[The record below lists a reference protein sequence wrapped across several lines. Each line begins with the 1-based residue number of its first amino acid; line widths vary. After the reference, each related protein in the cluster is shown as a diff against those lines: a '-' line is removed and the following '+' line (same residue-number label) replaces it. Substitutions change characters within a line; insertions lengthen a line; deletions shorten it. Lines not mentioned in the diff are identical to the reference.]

1 MFFRL
6 GRRIGALFLGS
17 SRTCPT
23 QIVLLLGRRRI
34 QTASVVP
41 VFSGRAFDR
50 AFITTSAASGQ
61 VGAVVVIRGVETG
74 VVAGGRGAVGVTGG
88 AETDGGSGGD
98 CTKRNDSE
106 RLKKNH
112 VHF

>member
-1 MFFRL
+1 MIR
-6 GRRIGALFLGS
+6 
-17 SRTCPT
+17 
-23 QIVLLLGRRRI
+23 
-34 QTASVVP
+34 
-41 VFSGRAFDR
+41 
-50 AFITTSAASGQ
+50 SA
-61 VGAVVVIRGVETG
+61 ETG

-112 VHF
+112 VHL